1 MSGVEDALLGPIGPL
16 IAFIVGTVSFFSP
29 CVLPL
34 LPGYLSYMGGVG
46 GQELA
51 AQPGQGRKRLI
62 FATLLFILGFT
73 VIFAALGASA
83 SALGSVLTRNLKAIT
98 RIAGVIVIVMG
109 MAFILPRLFPFLERE
124 KRPFLKS
131 VKPGMAGAFPLGMAF
146 GAGWTPCV
154 GPGLGVI
161 LTLAANEGSVVRGT
175 LLLIFFSLGF
185 GLWFLLASLG
195 AERILRGSFFKR
207 NLRKIQV
214 VGGTFMVAIGIL
226 LVTDLWTSL
235 MAPILRWSNNFVP
248 AI

>member
-1 MSGVEDALLGPIGPL
+1 MNGVEDALLGPIGPL
-16 IAFIVGTVSFFSP
+16 VAFIVGTVSFFSP

-46 GQELA
+46 GQELSE
-51 AQPGQGRKRLI
+51 QPGKGRKRLVL
-62 FATLLFILGFT
+62 ATLLFILGFT

-83 SALGSVLTRNLKAIT
+83 SALGSVLTRHLQTIT
-98 RIAGVIVIVMG
+98 RIAGIIVIVMG
-109 MAFILPRLFPFLERE
+109 LSFLLPRLFPFLERE
-124 KRPFLKS
+124 QRPFLKK

-161 LTLAANEGSVVRGT
+161 LTLAANEGSVLRGT
-175 LLLIFFSLGF
+175 LLLIFFSFGF
-185 GLWFLLASLG
+185 GVWFLLASLG

-207 NLRKIQV
+207 NLRRIQV

-235 MAPILRWSNNFVP
+235 MAPILRWTNQFVP